1 MKQFGELFQPDPR
14 YKKARKKMLEIG
26 RTAFASKAVGSL
38 YSLADC
44 TRLEMRLA
52 KASHLRKVRQSE
64 LTK

>member
-1 MKQFGELFQPDPR
+1 
-14 YKKARKKMLEIG
+14 MLEIG